1 MVLDGARGTGVTAQP
16 NAGAVEVF
24 TQAHCSSC
32 REIERYLHGRGVVF
46 TVRNVDA
53 EPAALEEISARGYMT
68 TPVTRIGEQ
77 WIAGYKRRALDRALK
92 AIEC

>member
-1 MVLDGARGTGVTAQP
+1 MTRHS

-24 TQAHCSSC
+24 TQAHCTSC
-32 REIERYLHGRGVVF
+32 REIERYLESRGIAF
-46 TVRNVDA
+46 KVRSVDA
-53 EPAALEEISARGYMT
+53 EPALEEISARGYTT

-77 WIAGYKRRALDRALK
+77 WIAGYKRRELERALK

>member
-1 MVLDGARGTGVTAQP
+1 MTRLP
-16 NAGAVEVF
+16 NAGTVDLY

-32 REIERYLHGRGVVF
+32 REVERYLESRGVAF
-46 TVRNVDA
+46 KVRSVDT

-68 TPVTRIGEQ
+68 TPVTRIGDH
-77 WIAGYKRRALDRALK
+77 WIAGYKRRELERALK

>member
-1 MVLDGARGTGVTAQP
+1 MTRQS

-32 REIERYLHGRGVVF
+32 RKIERYLESRGVEF
-46 TVRNVDA
+46 KVRSVDA

-77 WIAGYKRRALDRALK
+77 WIAGYKRRELERALK